1 MLLGAFDPPTNA
13 HLAIV
18 DAAAGIVGAPA
29 ALGMTKMMLARP
41 DDELFSPE
49 ERVALLTSVAEEE
62 RSGFLIANRGTYL
75 DVARALGAEGFD
87 ASFLVGSDK
96 LRQLADPAFY
106 RDGSDGV
113 AATFA
118 EVRLVVVPRPGST
131 IDRDDVTVIDPRD
144 VFGSG
149 VSGADLTGLSGT
161 KVRRKVAAG
170 EPVDGLVPQ
179 AVAVALGG
187 YTSAR

>member
-1 MLLGAFDPPTNA
+1 
-13 HLAIV
+13 V
-18 DAAAGIVGAPA
+18 
-29 ALGMTKMMLARP
+29 
-41 DDELFSPE
+41 
-49 ERVALLTSVAEEE
+49 
-62 RSGFLIANRGTYL
+62 
-75 DVARALGAEGFD
+75 
-87 ASFLVGSDK
+87 VGSDK

-106 RDGSDGV
+106 RDGSTGV

-118 EVRLVVVPRPGST
+118 EVRLVVVPRPGSAT
-131 IDRDDVTVIDPRD
+131 DRDDVTVIDPRD

-161 KVRRKVAAG
+161 EVRRKVTAG
-170 EPVDGLVPQ
+170 EPVEGLVPQ